1 MTAAGVGSSDR
12 SCSAAFDLELIIDE
26 KLRPFRH
33 GTDRPDEHPFA
44 VQFGLA
50 VRRTAMIEPSRRIP
64 TLSAINHTTVIKAE
78 EKGMAIPR
86 AGTRVSAL
94 CRPPRN
100 ELPFVFE
107 NQHPGLDI
115 GEREHAA
122 AMYGRIA
129 NGDTTHD
136 CRARG

>member
-12 SCSAAFDLELIIDE
+12 SCSAAVDLQLIIDE

-33 GTDRPDEHPFA
+33 GTDRPDEHPFS
-44 VQFGLA
+44 VLFGLA
-50 VRRTAMIEPSRRIP
+50 VRRTAMIEPSCRISA
-64 TLSAINHTTVIKAE
+64 LSAINHTTIIKAE
-78 EKGMAIPR
+78 EKGMTIPG

-94 CRPPRN
+94 CRPPRY
-100 ELPFVFE
+100 ELPFVIE

-129 NGDTTHD
+129 NRSEEHTS
-136 CRARG
+136 

>member
-1 MTAAGVGSSDR
+1 
-12 SCSAAFDLELIIDE
+12 
-26 KLRPFRH
+26 
-33 GTDRPDEHPFA
+33 
-44 VQFGLA
+44 
-50 VRRTAMIEPSRRIP
+50 MIEPPGGIP
-64 TLSAINHTTVIKAE
+64 TLSAINHTTIIKAE

-136 CRARG
+136 CIE